1 MKLNKP
7 KFWDYKKLNFLG
19 ILLLPLTF
27 PIIINNF
34 ILKIRT
40 KKKSS
45 KIKSI
50 CVGNIYIGGTGKTP
64 LSIEIVRI
72 LKKFNLA
79 PVLIKKFYKDQ
90 IDEINLINS
99 KNIEIIKNSSRY
111 IALKEA
117 EERGF
122 KSIVLDDGFQ
132 DHSIYKD
139 LSILCFNEKQLIGN
153 GFTIPAGPLREP
165 LSALRRSKIILI
177 NGKKNEDFENKIKS
191 INNEINIFYSKYIAQ
206 NSHKFLNENILAFA
220 GIGNPENFFDLL
232 KENNINVEKKISFP
246 DHYNYS
252 KKELDKLLKISK
264 ENNLKLL
271 TTEKDFFRIKHFN
284 ITDIDYL
291 TIKLEIINEELFE
304 KELKK
309 HLI

>member
-1 MKLNKP
+1 MKLKKP
-7 KFWDYKKLNFLG
+7 LFWSKNNNLFSFLLFPFS
-19 ILLLPLTF
+19 LLIQLIYF
-27 PIIINNF
+27 FKNIF
-34 ILKIRT
+34 LKT
-40 KKKSS
+40 KKIS
-45 KIKSI
+45 IPVI
-50 CVGNIYIGGTGKTP
+50 CVGNIYLGGTGKTP

-72 LKKFNLA
+72 LKKFNMA
-79 PVLIKKFYKDQ
+79 PVLVKKFYTDQ
-90 IDEINLINS
+90 FDEIDLINS

-111 IALKEA
+111 VALKEA

-165 LSALRRSKIILI
+165 LGALKRSKIILI

-206 NSHKFLNENILAFA
+206 NSNKFLNENILAFA

-284 ITDIDYL
+284 TTDIDYL

-304 KELKK
+304 KELKR

>member
-1 MKLNKP
+1 MKLKKP
-7 KFWDYKKLNFLG
+7 LFWSKNNNLFSFLLFPFS
-19 ILLLPLTF
+19 LLIQLLYF
-27 PIIINNF
+27 FKNIF
-34 ILKIRT
+34 LKT
-40 KKKSS
+40 KKIS
-45 KIKSI
+45 IPVI
-50 CVGNIYIGGTGKTP
+50 CVGNIYLGGTGKTP
-64 LSIEIVRI
+64 LSIELVRI
-72 LKKFNLA
+72 LKKFNMA
-79 PVLIKKFYKDQ
+79 PVLVKKFYTDQ
-90 IDEINLINS
+90 FDEIDLINS

-122 KSIVLDDGFQ
+122 KSVVLDDGFQ
-132 DHSIYKD
+132 DHSIYKN

-206 NSHKFLNENILAFA
+206 NSNKFLNENILAFA

-284 ITDIDYL
+284 KTDIDYL

-304 KELKK
+304 KELRK

>member
-1 MKLNKP
+1 MKLKKP
-7 KFWDYKKLNFLG
+7 LFWSK
-19 ILLLPLTF
+19 
-27 PIIINNF
+27 NNNLFSF
-34 ILKIRT
+34 ILFPFSLLIQLLFFFKNIFLKT
-40 KKKSS
+40 KKIS
-45 KIKSI
+45 IPVI
-50 CVGNIYIGGTGKTP
+50 CVGNIYLGGTGKTP

-72 LKKFNLA
+72 LKKFNMA
-79 PVLIKKFYKDQ
+79 PVLVKKFYTDQ
-90 IDEINLINS
+90 FDEIDLINS

-206 NSHKFLNENILAFA
+206 NSNKFLNENILAFA

-284 ITDIDYL
+284 TTDIDYL

>member
-1 MKLNKP
+1 MKLKKP
-7 KFWDYKKLNFLG
+7 LFWSK
-19 ILLLPLTF
+19 
-27 PIIINNF
+27 NNNLYSF
-34 ILKIRT
+34 ILFPFSLLIQLLFFFKNIFLKT
-40 KKKSS
+40 KKIS
-45 KIKSI
+45 IPVI
-50 CVGNIYIGGTGKTP
+50 CVGNIYLGGTGKTP

-72 LKKFNLA
+72 LKKFNMA
-79 PVLIKKFYKDQ
+79 PVLVKKFYTDQ
-90 IDEINLINS
+90 FDEIDLINS

-206 NSHKFLNENILAFA
+206 NSNKFLNENILAFA

-284 ITDIDYL
+284 TTDIDYL

-304 KELKK
+304 KELKR

>member
-1 MKLNKP
+1 MKLKKPLFWNK
-7 KFWDYKKLNFLG
+7 
-19 ILLLPLTF
+19 
-27 PIIINNF
+27 NNNLFSF
-34 ILKIRT
+34 ILFPFSILIQLLFFFKSIFLKT
-40 KKKSS
+40 KKIS
-45 KIKSI
+45 IPVI
-50 CVGNIYIGGTGKTP
+50 CVGNIYLGGTGKTP

-72 LKKFNLA
+72 LKKFNMS
-79 PVLIKKFYKDQ
+79 PVLVKKFYTDQ
-90 IDEINLINS
+90 FDEIDLINS

-122 KSIVLDDGFQ
+122 KSVVLDDGFQ

-206 NSHKFLNENILAFA
+206 NSHKFLNKNILAFA
-220 GIGNPENFFDLL
+220 GIGNPENFFNLL

-291 TIKLEIINEELFE
+291 TIKLEIINKELFE

>member
-1 MKLNKP
+1 MKFKKP
-7 KFWDYKKLNFLG
+7 LFWSK
-19 ILLLPLTF
+19 
-27 PIIINNF
+27 NNNLYSF
-34 ILKIRT
+34 ILFPFSLLVQFLFFLKNIFLKT
-40 KKKSS
+40 KKIS
-45 KIKSI
+45 IPVI

-246 DHYNYS
+246 DHYNYT

>member
-1 MKLNKP
+1 MKFKKP
-7 KFWDYKKLNFLG
+7 LFWSK
-19 ILLLPLTF
+19 
-27 PIIINNF
+27 NNNLYSF
-34 ILKIRT
+34 ILFPFSLLIQFLFFFKNIFLKT
-40 KKKSS
+40 KKIS
-45 KIKSI
+45 IPVI
-50 CVGNIYIGGTGKTP
+50 CVGNIYLGGTGKTP

-72 LKKFNLA
+72 LKKFNMT
-79 PVLIKKFYKDQ
+79 PVLVKKFYTDQ
-90 IDEINLINS
+90 FDEIDLINS
-99 KNIEIIKNSSRY
+99 KNIKIIKNSSRY

-122 KSIVLDDGFQ
+122 KSVVLDDGFQ
-132 DHSIYKD
+132 DHSIYKN

-284 ITDIDYL
+284 TIDIDYL

-304 KELKK
+304 KELKR

>member
-1 MKLNKP
+1 MKLKKP
-7 KFWDYKKLNFLG
+7 LFWSKNNNLFSFLLFPFS
-19 ILLLPLTF
+19 LLIQLLYF
-27 PIIINNF
+27 FKNIF
-34 ILKIRT
+34 LKT
-40 KKKSS
+40 KKIS
-45 KIKSI
+45 IPVI
-50 CVGNIYIGGTGKTP
+50 CVGNIYLGGTGKTP
-64 LSIEIVRI
+64 LSIELVRI
-72 LKKFNLA
+72 LKKFNMA
-79 PVLIKKFYKDQ
+79 PVLVKKFYKDQ
-90 IDEINLINS
+90 FDEIDLIKS

-111 IALKEA
+111 VALKEA

-132 DHSIYKD
+132 DLSIYKD

-191 INNEINIFYSKYIAQ
+191 INNEITIFYSKYIAQ
-206 NSHKFLNENILAFA
+206 NSNKFLNENILAFA

-232 KENNINVEKKISFP
+232 KENNINAEKKISFP

-284 ITDIDYL
+284 TIDIDYL

>member
-1 MKLNKP
+1 MKLKKP
-7 KFWDYKKLNFLG
+7 KFWNKKINLFSYF
-19 ILLLPLTF
+19 LLPLSF
-27 PIIINNF
+27 VIQLLFSIKKSF
-34 ILKIRT
+34 ISNLKI
-40 KKKSS
+40 S
-45 KIKSI
+45 IPVI

-64 LSIEIVRI
+64 LSIELIKI
-72 LKKFNLA
+72 LRKINMH

-122 KSIVLDDGFQ
+122 KSVVLDDGFQ

-153 GFTIPAGPLREP
+153 GFTIPSGPLREP
-165 LSALRRSKIILI
+165 LNALNRSQIILI
-177 NGKKNEDFENKIKS
+177 NGKKSENFENKIKS
-191 INNEINIFYSKYIAQ
+191 INNKINIFYSKYIAQ
-206 NSHKFLNENILAFA
+206 NCNKFLNENILAFA

-232 KENNINVEKKISFP
+232 KENNINVKKHISFP

-284 ITDIDYL
+284 TTDIDYL

-304 KELKK
+304 KELRK

>member
-1 MKLNKP
+1 MKFKKP
-7 KFWDYKKLNFLG
+7 LFWSKNNNLFSFLLFPFS
-19 ILLLPLTF
+19 LLVQFLSF
-27 PIIINNF
+27 
-34 ILKIRT
+34 LKNIFLKT
-40 KKKSS
+40 KKIS
-45 KIKSI
+45 IPVI
-50 CVGNIYIGGTGKTP
+50 CVGNIYLGGTGKTP
-64 LSIEIVRI
+64 LSIELVRI
-72 LKKFNLA
+72 LKKFNME
-79 PVLIKKFYKDQ
+79 PVLVKKFYKDQ
-90 IDEINLINS
+90 FDEIDLINS

-122 KSIVLDDGFQ
+122 KSVVLDDGFQ

-165 LSALRRSKIILI
+165 LSALKRSQILLI
-177 NGKKNEDFENKIKS
+177 NGKKNEGFENKIKS
-191 INNEINIFYSKYIAQ
+191 INNKINIFYSKYTAQ
-206 NSHKFLNENILAFA
+206 NSNKFLNENILAFA

-232 KENNINVEKKISFP
+232 KENNINVEKQISFP

-252 KKELDKLLKISK
+252 QKELDKLLKISR

-284 ITDIDYL
+284 ITDVDYL
-291 TIKLEIINEELFE
+291 TIKLEIINEDLFE
-304 KELKK
+304 KELRK

>member
-1 MKLNKP
+1 MKLKKP
-7 KFWDYKKLNFLG
+7 LFWSK
-19 ILLLPLTF
+19 
-27 PIIINNF
+27 NNNLYSF
-34 ILKIRT
+34 ILFPFSLLIQLLFFLKNIFLKT
-40 KKKSS
+40 KKIS
-45 KIKSI
+45 IPVI

-72 LKKFNLA
+72 LKKFNMA
-79 PVLIKKFYKDQ
+79 PVLVKKFYTDQ
-90 IDEINLINS
+90 FDEIDLINS

-122 KSIVLDDGFQ
+122 KSVVLDDGFQ

-284 ITDIDYL
+284 TTDIDYL

>member
-1 MKLNKP
+1 MKLKKPLFWSKNNNLFSFILFPFSLLIQLLFFFKNIFLKP
-7 KFWDYKKLNFLG
+7 K
-19 ILLLPLTF
+19 
-27 PIIINNF
+27 
-34 ILKIRT
+34 KI
-40 KKKSS
+40 S
-45 KIKSI
+45 IPVI
-50 CVGNIYIGGTGKTP
+50 CVGNIYLGGTGKTP

-72 LKKFNLA
+72 LKKFNMA
-79 PVLIKKFYKDQ
+79 PVLVKKFYTDQ
-90 IDEINLINS
+90 FDEIDLINS

-165 LSALRRSKIILI
+165 LGALKRSKIILI

-284 ITDIDYL
+284 AIDIDYL

>member
-1 MKLNKP
+1 MKLKKP
-7 KFWDYKKLNFLG
+7 LFWSK
-19 ILLLPLTF
+19 
-27 PIIINNF
+27 NNNLFSF
-34 ILKIRT
+34 ILFPFSLLIQLLFFLKNIFLKT
-40 KKKSS
+40 KKIS
-45 KIKSI
+45 IPVI

-72 LKKFNLA
+72 LKTFNMA
-79 PVLIKKFYKDQ
+79 PVLVKKFYTDQ
-90 IDEINLINS
+90 FDEIDLIKS

-122 KSIVLDDGFQ
+122 KSVVLDDGFQ

-165 LSALRRSKIILI
+165 LGALRRSKIILI
-177 NGKKNEDFENKIKS
+177 NGKKDEDFENKIKS

-206 NSHKFLNENILAFA
+206 NSNKFLNENILAFA

-246 DHYNYS
+246 DNYNYS
-252 KKELDKLLKISK
+252 KEELNELCKISK

-291 TIKLEIINEELFE
+291 TIKLEIINEDLFV
-304 KELKK
+304 KEMRK

>member
-1 MKLNKP
+1 MKLKKP
-7 KFWDYKKLNFLG
+7 LFWSK
-19 ILLLPLTF
+19 
-27 PIIINNF
+27 NNNLFSF
-34 ILKIRT
+34 ILFPFSLLIQLLFFFKNIFLKT
-40 KKKSS
+40 KKIS
-45 KIKSI
+45 IPVI
-50 CVGNIYIGGTGKTP
+50 CVGNIYLGGTGKTP

-72 LKKFNLA
+72 LKKFNMA

-90 IDEINLINS
+90 FDEIDLINS

-206 NSHKFLNENILAFA
+206 NSNKFLNENILAFA

-271 TTEKDFFRIKHFN
+271 TTEKDFFRIK
-284 ITDIDYL
+284 
-291 TIKLEIINEELFE
+291 
-304 KELKK
+304 
-309 HLI
+309 

>member
-1 MKLNKP
+1 MKLKKP
-7 KFWDYKKLNFLG
+7 LFWSK
-19 ILLLPLTF
+19 
-27 PIIINNF
+27 NNNLYSF
-34 ILKIRT
+34 ILFPFSLLIQLLFFFKNIFLKT
-40 KKKSS
+40 KKIS
-45 KIKSI
+45 IPVI
-50 CVGNIYIGGTGKTP
+50 CVGNIYLGGTGKTP

-72 LKKFNLA
+72 LKTFNMA
-79 PVLIKKFYKDQ
+79 PVLVKKFYKDQ
-90 IDEINLINS
+90 FDEIDLINS

-122 KSIVLDDGFQ
+122 KSVVLDDGFQ

-206 NSHKFLNENILAFA
+206 NSNKFLNENILAFA

>member
-1 MKLNKP
+1 MKLKKP
-7 KFWDYKKLNFLG
+7 LFWSK
-19 ILLLPLTF
+19 
-27 PIIINNF
+27 NNNLYSF
-34 ILKIRT
+34 ILFPFSLLIQLLFFFKNIFLKT
-40 KKKSS
+40 KKIS
-45 KIKSI
+45 IPVI
-50 CVGNIYIGGTGKTP
+50 CVGNIYLGGTGKTP

-72 LKKFNLA
+72 LKKFNMA
-79 PVLIKKFYKDQ
+79 PVLVKKFYTDQ
-90 IDEINLINS
+90 FDEIDLINS

-206 NSHKFLNENILAFA
+206 NSNKFLNENILAFA

-284 ITDIDYL
+284 TTDIDYL

>member
-1 MKLNKP
+1 MKLKKP
-7 KFWDYKKLNFLG
+7 LFWSK
-19 ILLLPLTF
+19 
-27 PIIINNF
+27 NNNLFSF
-34 ILKIRT
+34 ILFPFSLLIQLLFFFKNIFLKT
-40 KKKSS
+40 KKIS
-45 KIKSI
+45 IPVI
-50 CVGNIYIGGTGKTP
+50 CVGNIYLGGTGKTP

-72 LKKFNLA
+72 LKKFNMA

-90 IDEINLINS
+90 FDEIDLINS

-206 NSHKFLNENILAFA
+206 NSNKFLNENILAFA

-284 ITDIDYL
+284 TTDIDYL

>member
-1 MKLNKP
+1 M
-7 KFWDYKKLNFLG
+7 
-19 ILLLPLTF
+19 
-27 PIIINNF
+27 
-34 ILKIRT
+34 
-40 KKKSS
+40 
-45 KIKSI
+45 
-50 CVGNIYIGGTGKTP
+50 
-64 LSIEIVRI
+64 
-72 LKKFNLA
+72 A
-79 PVLIKKFYKDQ
+79 PVLVKKFYTDQ
-90 IDEINLINS
+90 FDEIDLINS
-99 KNIEIIKNSSRY
+99 KNSKIIKNSSRY

-206 NSHKFLNENILAFA
+206 NSNKFLNENILAFA

-246 DHYNYS
+246 DLYNYS

-284 ITDIDYL
+284 TNDIDYL
-291 TIKLEIINEELFE
+291 TIKLEIINKELFE
-304 KELKK
+304 KELKR

>member
-1 MKLNKP
+1 MKLKKP
-7 KFWDYKKLNFLG
+7 LFWSK
-19 ILLLPLTF
+19 
-27 PIIINNF
+27 NNNLFSF
-34 ILKIRT
+34 ILFPFSLLIQLLFFFKNIFLKT
-40 KKKSS
+40 KKIS
-45 KIKSI
+45 IPVI

-246 DHYNYS
+246 DHYNYT

>member
-1 MKLNKP
+1 MKLKKP
-7 KFWDYKKLNFLG
+7 LFWSKNNNLFSFLLFPFS
-19 ILLLPLTF
+19 LLIQLLYF
-27 PIIINNF
+27 FKNIF
-34 ILKIRT
+34 LKT
-40 KKKSS
+40 KKIS
-45 KIKSI
+45 IPVI
-50 CVGNIYIGGTGKTP
+50 CVGNIYLGGTGKTP
-64 LSIEIVRI
+64 LSIELVRI
-72 LKKFNLA
+72 LKKFNMA

-90 IDEINLINS
+90 FDEIDLINS

-122 KSIVLDDGFQ
+122 KSVVLDDGFQ

-165 LSALRRSKIILI
+165 LSALKRSKIILI

-206 NSHKFLNENILAFA
+206 NSNKFLNKNILAFA

-252 KKELDKLLKISK
+252 KK
-264 ENNLKLL
+264 N
-271 TTEKDFFRIKHFN
+271 
-284 ITDIDYL
+284 
-291 TIKLEIINEELFE
+291 
-304 KELKK
+304 
-309 HLI
+309 

>member
-1 MKLNKP
+1 MKLKKP
-7 KFWDYKKLNFLG
+7 LFWSKNNNLFSFLLFPFS
-19 ILLLPLTF
+19 LLIQLLYLF
-27 PIIINNF
+27 KNIF
-34 ILKIRT
+34 LKI
-40 KKKSS
+40 KKIS
-45 KIKSI
+45 IPVI
-50 CVGNIYIGGTGKTP
+50 CVGNIYLGGTGKTP
-64 LSIEIVRI
+64 LSIELVRI
-72 LKKFNLA
+72 LKKFNME
-79 PVLIKKFYKDQ
+79 PVLVKKFYKDQ
-90 IDEINLINS
+90 FDEINLINS

-122 KSIVLDDGFQ
+122 KSVVLDDGFQ

-165 LSALRRSKIILI
+165 LSALRRSQIILI

-206 NSHKFLNENILAFA
+206 NSNKFLNENILAFA

-232 KENNINVEKKISFP
+232 KENNINVKKHISFP
-246 DHYNYS
+246 DHYDYS
-252 KKELDKLLKISK
+252 KKELDKLLRISK

-291 TIKLEIINEELFE
+291 TIKLKIINEELFE
-304 KELKK
+304 EELKK
-309 HLI
+309 YLI

>member
-1 MKLNKP
+1 MKLKKPSFWNKNNNL
-7 KFWDYKKLNFLG
+7 FSFLLFPFS
-19 ILLLPLTF
+19 LLIQLLYF
-27 PIIINNF
+27 FKNI
-34 ILKIRT
+34 ILKT
-40 KKKSS
+40 KKIS
-45 KIKSI
+45 IPVI
-50 CVGNIYIGGTGKTP
+50 CVGNIYLGGTGKTP
-64 LSIEIVRI
+64 LSIELVRI
-72 LKKFNLA
+72 LKKFNMA
-79 PVLIKKFYKDQ
+79 HVLIKKFYKDQ
-90 IDEINLINS
+90 FDEIDLINS

-122 KSIVLDDGFQ
+122 RSVVLDDGFQ
-132 DHSIYKD
+132 DNSIFKD

-165 LSALRRSKIILI
+165 LRALRRSQIILI

-191 INNEINIFYSKYIAQ
+191 INDKINIFYSKYIAQ
-206 NSHKFLNENILAFA
+206 NSNKFLNENILAFA

-304 KELKK
+304 KELKRY
-309 HLI
+309 LI

>member
-1 MKLNKP
+1 MKFKKP
-7 KFWDYKKLNFLG
+7 LFWSK
-19 ILLLPLTF
+19 
-27 PIIINNF
+27 NNNLYSF
-34 ILKIRT
+34 ILFPFSLLIQLLFFFKNIFLKT
-40 KKKSS
+40 KKIS
-45 KIKSI
+45 IPVI
-50 CVGNIYIGGTGKTP
+50 CVGNIYLGGTGKTP

-72 LKKFNLA
+72 LKKFNMA
-79 PVLIKKFYKDQ
+79 PVLVKKFYTDQ
-90 IDEINLINS
+90 FDEIDLINS

-284 ITDIDYL
+284 TTDIDYL

-304 KELKK
+304 KELKR

>member
-1 MKLNKP
+1 MKLKKP
-7 KFWDYKKLNFLG
+7 KFWNKKINLFSFF
-19 ILLLPLTF
+19 LLPVSFVIQLLF
-27 PIIINNF
+27 SIKKSLVSN
-34 ILKIRT
+34 LKI
-40 KKKSS
+40 S
-45 KIKSI
+45 IPVI
-50 CVGNIYIGGTGKTP
+50 CVGNIYVGGTGKTP
-64 LSIEIVRI
+64 LSIELIKI
-72 LKKFNLA
+72 LRKINMH

-122 KSIVLDDGFQ
+122 KSVVLDDGFQ

-165 LSALRRSKIILI
+165 LSALKRSQILLI

-191 INNEINIFYSKYIAQ
+191 INNKINIFYSKYIAE
-206 NSHKFLNENILAFA
+206 NSNKFLNENILAFA

-232 KENNINVEKKISFP
+232 KENNIKVKKQISFP

-264 ENNLKLL
+264 ESNLKLL

-284 ITDIDYL
+284 ITDINYI
-291 TIKLEIINEELFE
+291 TIKLKIINEELFE
-304 KELKK
+304 KELKR

>member
-1 MKLNKP
+1 MKLKKPLFWSKNNNLFSFILFPFSLLIQLLFFFKNIFLKP
-7 KFWDYKKLNFLG
+7 K
-19 ILLLPLTF
+19 
-27 PIIINNF
+27 
-34 ILKIRT
+34 KI
-40 KKKSS
+40 S
-45 KIKSI
+45 IPVI
-50 CVGNIYIGGTGKTP
+50 CVGNIYLGGTGKTP

-72 LKKFNLA
+72 LKKFNMA
-79 PVLIKKFYKDQ
+79 PVLVKKFYTDQ
-90 IDEINLINS
+90 FDEIDLINS

-122 KSIVLDDGFQ
+122 KSVVLDDGFQ

-232 KENNINVEKKISFP
+232 KENNINVEKQISFP

-252 KKELDKLLKISK
+252 QKELDKLLKISR

-284 ITDIDYL
+284 ITDVDYL
-291 TIKLEIINEELFE
+291 TIKLEIINEDLFE
-304 KELKK
+304 KELRK

>member
-1 MKLNKP
+1 MKLKKP
-7 KFWDYKKLNFLG
+7 LFWSK
-19 ILLLPLTF
+19 
-27 PIIINNF
+27 NNNLFSF
-34 ILKIRT
+34 ILFPFSLLIQLLFFLKNIFLKT
-40 KKKSS
+40 KKIS
-45 KIKSI
+45 IPVI

-72 LKKFNLA
+72 LKTFNMA
-79 PVLIKKFYKDQ
+79 PVLVKKFYTDQ
-90 IDEINLINS
+90 FDEIDLIKS

-122 KSIVLDDGFQ
+122 KSVVLDDGFQ

-206 NSHKFLNENILAFA
+206 NSNKFLNENILAFA

-232 KENNINVEKKISFP
+232 KENNINVKKKISFP

-304 KELKK
+304 KELRK

>member
-1 MKLNKP
+1 MKFKKP
-7 KFWDYKKLNFLG
+7 LFWSK
-19 ILLLPLTF
+19 
-27 PIIINNF
+27 NNNLYSF
-34 ILKIRT
+34 ILFPFSLLIQFLFFFKNIFLKT
-40 KKKSS
+40 KKIS
-45 KIKSI
+45 IPVI

-122 KSIVLDDGFQ
+122 KSVVLDDGFQ
-132 DHSIYKD
+132 DHSIYKN

-165 LSALRRSKIILI
+165 LGALKRSKIILI
-177 NGKKNEDFENKIKS
+177 NGKNNEDFENKIKS

-246 DHYNYS
+246 DHYNYT

>member
-1 MKLNKP
+1 MKLKKP
-7 KFWDYKKLNFLG
+7 LFWSK
-19 ILLLPLTF
+19 
-27 PIIINNF
+27 NNNLYSF
-34 ILKIRT
+34 ILFPFSLLIQLLFFFKNIFLKT
-40 KKKSS
+40 KKIS
-45 KIKSI
+45 IPVI
-50 CVGNIYIGGTGKTP
+50 CVGNIYLGGTGKTP

-72 LKKFNLA
+72 LKTFNMA
-79 PVLIKKFYKDQ
+79 PVLVKKFYKDQ
-90 IDEINLINS
+90 FDEIDLINS

-122 KSIVLDDGFQ
+122 KSVVLDDGFQ

-284 ITDIDYL
+284 TTDIDYL

-304 KELKK
+304 KELKR

>member
-1 MKLNKP
+1 MKLKKPLFWSKNKNLFSFILFPFSLLIQFLFFFKNIFLKP
-7 KFWDYKKLNFLG
+7 K
-19 ILLLPLTF
+19 
-27 PIIINNF
+27 
-34 ILKIRT
+34 KI
-40 KKKSS
+40 S
-45 KIKSI
+45 IPVI
-50 CVGNIYIGGTGKTP
+50 CVGNIYLGGTGKTP

-72 LKKFNLA
+72 LKKFNMA
-79 PVLIKKFYKDQ
+79 PVLVKKFYKDQ
-90 IDEINLINS
+90 FDEIDLINS

-111 IALKEA
+111 VALKEA

-132 DHSIYKD
+132 DLSIYKD

-165 LSALRRSKIILI
+165 LGALKRSKIILI

>member
-1 MKLNKP
+1 MKLKKP
-7 KFWDYKKLNFLG
+7 LFWSK
-19 ILLLPLTF
+19 
-27 PIIINNF
+27 NNNLFSF
-34 ILKIRT
+34 ILFPFSLLIQLLFFFKNIFLKT
-40 KKKSS
+40 KKIS
-45 KIKSI
+45 IPVI
-50 CVGNIYIGGTGKTP
+50 CVGNIYLGGTGKTP

-72 LKKFNLA
+72 LKKFNIA

-122 KSIVLDDGFQ
+122 KSVVLDDGFQ

-304 KELKK
+304 KELKR

>member
-1 MKLNKP
+1 MKLKKP
-7 KFWDYKKLNFLG
+7 LFWSK
-19 ILLLPLTF
+19 
-27 PIIINNF
+27 NNNLFSF
-34 ILKIRT
+34 ILFPVSLLIQLLYFFKNIFLKT
-40 KKKSS
+40 KKIS
-45 KIKSI
+45 IPVI
-50 CVGNIYIGGTGKTP
+50 CVGNIYLGGTGKTP
-64 LSIEIVRI
+64 LSIEIIRI
-72 LKKFNLA
+72 LKTFNMA
-79 PVLIKKFYKDQ
+79 PVLVKKFYTDQ
-90 IDEINLINS
+90 FDEIDLIKS

-122 KSIVLDDGFQ
+122 KSVVLDDGFQ

-232 KENNINVEKKISFP
+232 KENNINVERKISFP

-284 ITDIDYL
+284 TIDIDYL

-304 KELKK
+304 KELKR

>member
-1 MKLNKP
+1 MKLKKP
-7 KFWDYKKLNFLG
+7 LFWSK
-19 ILLLPLTF
+19 
-27 PIIINNF
+27 NNNLFSF
-34 ILKIRT
+34 ILFPFSLLIQLLFFFKNIFLKT
-40 KKKSS
+40 KKIS
-45 KIKSI
+45 IPVI
-50 CVGNIYIGGTGKTP
+50 CVGNIYLGGTGKTP

-72 LKKFNLA
+72 LKKFNMA
-79 PVLIKKFYKDQ
+79 PVLVKKFYTDQ
-90 IDEINLINS
+90 FDEIDLINS

-122 KSIVLDDGFQ
+122 KSVVLDDGFQ

-206 NSHKFLNENILAFA
+206 NSHKFLNKNILAFA

-284 ITDIDYL
+284 TTDIDYL

-304 KELKK
+304 KELKR

>member
-1 MKLNKP
+1 MKLKKP
-7 KFWDYKKLNFLG
+7 KFWNKKINLFSFF
-19 ILLLPLTF
+19 LLPLSF
-27 PIIINNF
+27 VIQLLFSIKKSLVSN
-34 ILKIRT
+34 LKI
-40 KKKSS
+40 S
-45 KIKSI
+45 IPVI
-50 CVGNIYIGGTGKTP
+50 CVGNIYVGGTGKTP
-64 LSIEIVRI
+64 LSIELIKI
-72 LKKFNLA
+72 LRKINMH

-122 KSIVLDDGFQ
+122 KSVVLDDGFQ

-165 LSALRRSKIILI
+165 LSALRRSQIILI
-177 NGKKNEDFENKIKS
+177 NGEKNEDFENKIKS
-191 INNEINIFYSKYIAQ
+191 INNKINIFYSKYTAQ
-206 NSHKFLNENILAFA
+206 NSNKFLNENILAFA

-232 KENNINVEKKISFP
+232 KENNINVEKQISFP
-246 DHYNYS
+246 EHYNYS
-252 KKELDKLLKISK
+252 KKELNELCKISK

-291 TIKLEIINEELFE
+291 TIKLEIINEDLFE
-304 KELKK
+304 KELRK

>member
-1 MKLNKP
+1 MKLKKP
-7 KFWDYKKLNFLG
+7 LFWSKNNNLFSFLLFPFS
-19 ILLLPLTF
+19 LLIQLIYF
-27 PIIINNF
+27 FKNIF
-34 ILKIRT
+34 LKT
-40 KKKSS
+40 KKIS
-45 KIKSI
+45 IPVI
-50 CVGNIYIGGTGKTP
+50 CVGNIYLGGTGKTP
-64 LSIEIVRI
+64 LSIELVRI
-72 LKKFNLA
+72 LKKFNMA

-90 IDEINLINS
+90 FDEIDLINS

-122 KSIVLDDGFQ
+122 GSVVLDDGFQ
-132 DHSIYKD
+132 DHSIFKD

-165 LSALRRSKIILI
+165 LSALMRSQIILI
-177 NGKKNEDFENKIKS
+177 NGKRNEGFENKIKS
-191 INNEINIFYSKYIAQ
+191 INNKINIFYSKYTAQ
-206 NSHKFLNENILAFA
+206 NSNKFLDKNILAFA

-232 KENNINVEKKISFP
+232 KENNINVEKQISFP

-284 ITDIDYL
+284 ITDINYL
-291 TIKLEIINEELFE
+291 TIKLEIINEDLFE
-304 KELKK
+304 KELRK

>member
-1 MKLNKP
+1 MKLKKPLFWSKNNNLFSFILFPFSLLIQLLFFFKNIFLKP
-7 KFWDYKKLNFLG
+7 K
-19 ILLLPLTF
+19 
-27 PIIINNF
+27 
-34 ILKIRT
+34 KI
-40 KKKSS
+40 S
-45 KIKSI
+45 IPVI

-122 KSIVLDDGFQ
+122 KSVVLDDGFQ
-132 DHSIYKD
+132 DYSIYKN

-284 ITDIDYL
+284 TIDIDYL

-304 KELKK
+304 KELKR

>member
-1 MKLNKP
+1 MKLKKP
-7 KFWDYKKLNFLG
+7 LFWSK
-19 ILLLPLTF
+19 
-27 PIIINNF
+27 NNNLFSF
-34 ILKIRT
+34 ILFPFSLLIQLLFFFKNIFLKT
-40 KKKSS
+40 KKIS
-45 KIKSI
+45 IPVI
-50 CVGNIYIGGTGKTP
+50 CVGNIYLGGTGKTP

-72 LKKFNLA
+72 LKKFNMA
-79 PVLIKKFYKDQ
+79 PVLVKKFYTDQ
-90 IDEINLINS
+90 FDEIDLINS

-122 KSIVLDDGFQ
+122 KSVVLDDGFQ

-284 ITDIDYL
+284 TTDIDYL

-304 KELKK
+304 KELKR

>member
-1 MKLNKP
+1 MKLKKPLFWSKNNNLFSFILFPFSLLIQLLFFFKNFFLKP
-7 KFWDYKKLNFLG
+7 K
-19 ILLLPLTF
+19 
-27 PIIINNF
+27 
-34 ILKIRT
+34 KI
-40 KKKSS
+40 S
-45 KIKSI
+45 IPVI
-50 CVGNIYIGGTGKTP
+50 CVGNIYLGGTGKTP

-72 LKKFNLA
+72 LKTFNMA
-79 PVLIKKFYKDQ
+79 PVLVKKFYTDQ
-90 IDEINLINS
+90 FDEIDLINS

-122 KSIVLDDGFQ
+122 KSVVLDDGFQ

-206 NSHKFLNENILAFA
+206 NSNKFLNENILAFA

-284 ITDIDYL
+284 TTDIDYL

-304 KELKK
+304 KELRK